1 MGEGTVSQVKVRDKE
16 HKLRSVEQKTAGRRS
31 EPKRLLRLL
40 RLGEATSAK
49 DRWGGTVS
57 ATTQK
62 SKRPWGGTVSK
73 QNKHTY
79 TTKPNVLQD
88 PGG

>member
-1 MGEGTVSQVKVRDKE
+1 MGEGTVSQVKVRDKK

-40 RLGEATSAK
+40 RLGEAKSAK

-57 ATTQK
+57 AAK
-62 SKRPWGGTVSK
+62 DRGEAR
-73 QNKHTY
+73 
-79 TTKPNVLQD
+79 
-88 PGG
+88 

>member
-1 MGEGTVSQVKVRDKE
+1 MGEGTVSQVKVREIRE

-57 ATTQK
+57 AAK
-62 SKRPWGGTVSK
+62 DRGEAR
-73 QNKHTY
+73 
-79 TTKPNVLQD
+79 
-88 PGG
+88 

>member
-1 MGEGTVSQVKVRDKE
+1 MGEGTVSQVKVRDKKY
-16 HKLRSVEQKTAGRRS
+16 KLRSVEQKTAGRRS

-57 ATTQK
+57 AASNAK
-62 SKRPWGGTVSK
+62 DRGEAR
-73 QNKHTY
+73 
-79 TTKPNVLQD
+79 
-88 PGG
+88 